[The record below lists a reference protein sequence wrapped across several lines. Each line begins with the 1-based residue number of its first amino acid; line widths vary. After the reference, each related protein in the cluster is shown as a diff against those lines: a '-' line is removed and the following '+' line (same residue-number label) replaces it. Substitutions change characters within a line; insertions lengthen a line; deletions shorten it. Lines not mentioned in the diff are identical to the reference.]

1 MVSKKYKSK
10 RQTLAQKYKIKKRV
24 KEHHKRIKK
33 GVLVNTKNKLKK
45 DDNRIPNDWPYK
57 AELLQEIQQAKDRM
71 EVVKQNQK
79 QKRAELMVSVC
90 TLL

>member
-24 KEHHKRIKK
+24 KEHGKRIKK
-33 GVLVNTKNKLKK
+33 GVLVNTKIKKQK

-57 AELLQEIQQAKDRM
+57 AELLHEIKVAKERM
-71 EVVKQNQK
+71 EAVKLKQK
-79 QKRAELMVSVC
+79 EKRAELMVSIA
-90 TLL
+90 